1 MSDILDCLIFDRVQ
15 ADIDAMT
22 DKAYIDYQ
30 DLNRV
35 EDAIKWVSHVLNCY
49 GYRNTIIEGAI
60 WQPEDRRTEREME
73 RIRKNLIAIRSAFY
87 TPPSTPQTP
96 ERITYTS
103 IYQANFIEK
112 IIYDIGILVE
122 NLIPSIPHLEFKL
135 GCRGIGNRSV
145 SL

>member
-1 MSDILDCLIFDRVQ
+1 MSEIVDSLIFDRVQ

-35 EDAIKWVSHVLNCY
+35 EDAIKWVSYVLNCY
-49 GYRNTIIEGAI
+49 GYRNTIIEGTI
-60 WQPEDRRTEREME
+60 WQPEDRRTESEME
-73 RIRKNLIAIRSAFY
+73 RIRKNLIVIRSAFY

-122 NLIPSIPHLEFKL
+122 NLIPSIPHLEFKI
-135 GCRGIGNRSV
+135 GCRSIGNRSV
-145 SL
+145 RL

>member
-1 MSDILDCLIFDRVQ
+1 
-15 ADIDAMT
+15 MT

-35 EDAIKWVSHVLNCY
+35 EDAIKWVSYVLNCY
-49 GYRNTIIEGAI
+49 GYRNTIIEGTI
-60 WQPEDRRTEREME
+60 WQPEDRRTESEME

-87 TPPSTPQTP
+87 TPASTPQTP
-96 ERITYTS
+96 EKITYTS

-112 IIYDIGILVE
+112 IIFDIGSLIE
-122 NLIPSIPHLEFKL
+122 NLAPSIPHLEFKL

-145 SL
+145 RL

>member
-15 ADIDAMT
+15 ADIDVMT

-35 EDAIKWVSHVLNCY
+35 EDAIKWVSYVLNCY
-49 GYRNTIIEGAI
+49 GYRNTIIEGTI
-60 WQPEDRRTEREME
+60 WQPEDRRTESEME

-87 TPPSTPQTP
+87 TPASTPQTP
-96 ERITYTS
+96 EKITYTS

-112 IIYDIGILVE
+112 IIFDIGSLIE
-122 NLIPSIPHLEFKL
+122 NLAPNIPHLEFKL

-145 SL
+145 RL

>member
-1 MSDILDCLIFDRVQ
+1 MSDIMDSLIFDRVQ

-35 EDAIKWVSHVLNCY
+35 EDAIKWVSHMLNCY
-49 GYRNTIIEGAI
+49 GYRNTIMEGAI
-60 WQPEDRRTEREME
+60 WQPEDRRTDSEMA
-73 RIRKNLIAIRSAFY
+73 RIRGNLIAIRSAFY
-87 TPPSTPQTP
+87 TPASTPQTP
-96 ERITYTS
+96 EKITYTS

-112 IIYDIGILVE
+112 IIFDIGSLVE
-122 NLIPSIPHLEFKL
+122 NLTPGIPHLEFKL

>member
-1 MSDILDCLIFDRVQ
+1 MSDIVDSLIFDRVQ

-35 EDAIKWVSHVLNCY
+35 EDAIKWVSYVLNCY
-49 GYRNTIIEGAI
+49 GYRNTIIEGTI
-60 WQPEDRRTEREME
+60 WQPEDRRTESEME

-87 TPPSTPQTP
+87 TPASTPQTP
-96 ERITYTS
+96 EKITYTS

-112 IIYDIGILVE
+112 IIYDIGKLVE
-122 NLIPSIPHLEFKL
+122 NMTPSIPHLGFKI
-135 GCRGIGNRSV
+135 GYRGIVNRRV
-145 SL
+145 RL